1 MFPGNS
7 SRYVSRAPSRLPAA
21 GSGARFVIDR
31 KAAGSVSVP
40 RRCFIQVLSKDD
52 KKAFVRQLGYL
63 FIQAEHLGQQFPI
76 TR

>member
-7 SRYVSRAPSRLPAA
+7 GRYVSRTPSRLPAA

-40 RRCFIQVLSKDD
+40 KEAKNTPFIV
-52 KKAFVRQLGYL
+52 FVTTVRMSMYSHTV
-63 FIQAEHLGQQFPI
+63 I
-76 TR
+76 